1 MGLVLLCSLVRRDR
15 VQERYA
21 GSGARVVTRPQ
32 QRTLDQLPLFA
43 DDSAI
48 GAALFGPNRA
58 GEWPQIASLLETRGL
73 PKIDALMGGRYV
85 PAVRAFFDRDYGLS
99 SATPLVP
106 DGTEDLGAWKRKRR
120 A

>member
-1 MGLVLLCSLVRRDR
+1 M
-15 VQERYA
+15 QENESSA
-21 GSGARVVTRPQ
+21 ASVAASGKRLRKAEGRAAMTRS

-43 DDSAI
+43 DDSSI
-48 GAALFGPNRA
+48 GAALFGSDRA
-58 GEWPQIASLLETRGL
+58 GDWPPIASLLETRGL

-99 SATPLVP
+99 STAPLAP